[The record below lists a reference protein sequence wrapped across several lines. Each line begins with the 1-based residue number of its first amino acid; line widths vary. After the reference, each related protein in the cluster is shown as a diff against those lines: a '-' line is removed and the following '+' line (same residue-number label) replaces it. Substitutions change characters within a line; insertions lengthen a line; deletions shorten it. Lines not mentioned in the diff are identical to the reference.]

1 MKKNFAVL
9 GATVASF
16 LMPVVVFAQDL
27 ATQCAV
33 VGGGTIDSLACRV
46 YSIVRIVIPLLIL
59 IAVAYFIFGVFKF
72 IRGDSDDEKKAGKA
86 TMINGIIGFAVILGL
101 WGLVSIVLN
110 TAGVGGG
117 SVNQG
122 AFPTF

>member
-16 LMPVVVFAQDL
+16 LMPAVVFAQDL
-27 ATQCAV
+27 AAQCAV
-33 VGGGTIDSLACRV
+33 VGGGTVDSLICRV
-46 YSIVRIVIPLLIL
+46 YSIVRIIIPLLIL
-59 IAVAYFIFGVFKF
+59 GAVAFFIYGVINF
-72 IRGDSDDEKKAGKA
+72 IRADSDDEKKKGKA
-86 TMINGIIGFAVILGL
+86 LMVNGIIGFAVILGL
-101 WGLVSIVLN
+101 WGLVSILLN

>member
-9 GATVASF
+9 SATVASF

-27 ATQCAV
+27 AAQCAV
-33 VGGGTIDSLACRV
+33 VGGGTVDSLICRV

-59 IAVAYFIFGVFKF
+59 AAVLFFVWGIVQFI
-72 IRGDSDDEKKAGKA
+72 SSEEELKKEGKDK
-86 TMINGIIGFAVILGL
+86 MLKGIVGLAVILGM
-101 WGLVSIVLN
+101 WGLVSILLN

-117 SVNQG
+117 TVNQG

>member
-9 GATVASF
+9 GVSVASF

-27 ATQCAV
+27 AAQCAV
-33 VGGGTIDSLACRV
+33 VGGGTLDSFACRI

-59 IAVAYFIFGVFKF
+59 IAVAVFIYGVFNF
-72 IRGDSDDEKKAGKA
+72 IKSEGDDKAKGKIQ
-86 TMINGIIGFAVILGL
+86 MMNGIIGFAVILGL
-101 WGLVSIVLN
+101 WGLVSILLN
-110 TAGVGGG
+110 TFGVGGG

>member
-16 LMPVVVFAQDL
+16 LMPAVVFAQDL
-27 ATQCAV
+27 AAQCAV
-33 VGGGTIDSLACRV
+33 VGGGTIDSLACRI
-46 YSIVRIVIPLLIL
+46 YSIIRIVIPLLIL
-59 IAVAYFIFGVFKF
+59 VAVAFFIYGVFNF
-72 IRGDSDDEKKAGKA
+72 IRGEGDVKDEGKQ
-86 TMINGIIGFAVILGL
+86 MMMNGIIGFAVILGL
-101 WGLVSIVLN
+101 WGLVSILLN
-110 TAGVGGG
+110 TFGVGGG